1 MWRWVD
7 CKWMT
12 QLRKKRSSKKPKQRP
27 QEPKR
32 RPIRLPRKV
41 LDRVVGRVS
50 GVGRVGGVGGLLD
63 KGMVQELV
71 INYHSLILR
80 LQSTTI
86 VVSDAEG
93 EREGSEHVLEDSD
106 WDLVDNNETPRHRM
120 GLRTRRVM
128 QGGYR
133 EVVPD
138 IED

>member
-1 MWRWVD
+1 M
-7 CKWMT
+7 
-12 QLRKKRSSKKPKQRP
+12 
-27 QEPKR
+27 
-32 RPIRLPRKV
+32 
-41 LDRVVGRVS
+41 LDRVVGGVG
-50 GVGRVGGVGGLLD
+50 GVGRVGGVGGLLQQRYSPGID
-63 KGMVQELV
+63 HKL
-71 INYHSLILR
+71 SLAILR
-80 LQSTTI
+80 LQSITI

-106 WDLVDNNETPRHRM
+106 WDCIDNNETPRHRM